1 MEQFKFDESNG
12 LWYELHGDY
21 YLPCLLSQ
29 GEGKPAIGIWGQ
41 RHLQFLRQHKR
52 ELYSALILS
61 GKLED
66 YLADIN
72 RRAEVI
78 FLQVVRQLSE
88 KEEVTEK
95 MKAES
100 QMEWVGRMNNIRARA
115 REIVNGEIV
124 NI

>member
-1 MEQFKFDESNG
+1 MDRGAKEDGVKRIRIHDIRHSAVSLLIDMGFSATAIHKANHRLQRDNDDLFAENME
-12 LWYELHGDY
+12 
-21 YLPCLLSQ
+21 
-29 GEGKPAIGIWGQ
+29 
-41 RHLQFLRQHKR
+41 LRN
-52 ELYSALILS
+52 
-61 GKLED
+61 KLED